1 MLKEIKGNE
10 VTEMKGFIEVTLSG
24 GEKVLC
30 PVRLISGVVKDD
42 DGVFIETGT
51 DGKGKSTG
59 MFVAESYENI
69 KQKLTDC
76 EV

>member
-1 MLKEIKGNE
+1 
-10 VTEMKGFIEVTLSG
+10 MKGFIEVTLSG

-59 MFVAESYENI
+59 MFVAESYEHI

>member
-1 MLKEIKGNE
+1 
-10 VTEMKGFIEVTLSG
+10 MKGFIEVTLSG
-24 GEKVLC
+24 GEKALC
-30 PVRLISGVVKDD
+30 PVRLISGVVEDN

-51 DGKGKSTG
+51 DNKGKSTG

-76 EV
+76 EI